1 MKKKIMIPLMGLAV
15 VVMVGCNTDK
25 RVTPT
30 NYTSHSSTNS
40 SGMNNKASLERQC
53 KQYLNARISR
63 EDQPL
68 KTLRL
73 DTATVKGKSLIGEG
87 GVLFRK
93 GGGSDIS
100 YACKFNPQGY
110 IYDGYYKFH

>member
-1 MKKKIMIPLMGLAV
+1 MGLTVAV
-15 VVMVGCNTDK
+15 LVGCNTN
-25 RVTPT
+25 RGATPSSH
-30 NYTSHSSTNS
+30 TSHSSTSS

-100 YACKFNPQGY
+100 YACKFDGQGR